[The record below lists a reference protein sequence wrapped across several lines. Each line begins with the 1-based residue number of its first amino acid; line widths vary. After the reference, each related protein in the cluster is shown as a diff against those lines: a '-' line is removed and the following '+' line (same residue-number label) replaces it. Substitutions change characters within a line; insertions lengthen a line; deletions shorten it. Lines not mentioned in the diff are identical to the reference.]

1 MHVVWQFAV
10 GYLWGSVASLLSIN
24 GWKFAR
30 FQYLFEA
37 TVHTHLLV
45 LSQALANY
53 ELHKSLCWPC
63 LLGTKNIA
71 DTEPPLCPQMRG
83 PFLWSQWR
91 KLLVKWLY
99 VLGYTCPVVP
109 AWTEPPFHPAGILDG
124 AINQMITLAISVHA
138 YGTHRWYSSADLRQL
153 SDYCATFVCLSFWCH
168 IRKQIISQRTQIIG
182 EKPQTVSGPLWVIIH
197 PIVVLALMMVSC
209 AVQKVIYAARHC
221 LMGLQHWGKVEGGVQ
236 GIVTSPLLSSF
247 TSISDPPPFVRGCG
261 FSVIPF
267 RWS

>member
-1 MHVVWQFAV
+1 
-10 GYLWGSVASLLSIN
+10 
-24 GWKFAR
+24 
-30 FQYLFEA
+30 
-37 TVHTHLLV
+37 
-45 LSQALANY
+45 
-53 ELHKSLCWPC
+53 
-63 LLGTKNIA
+63 
-71 DTEPPLCPQMRG
+71 MRG
-83 PFLWSQWR
+83 PFLWSRWC

-109 AWTEPPFHPAGILDG
+109 AWTEPPFHPASILDG
-124 AINQMITLAISVHA
+124 AINPMITLAISVHA
-138 YGTHRWYSSADLRQL
+138 YGIHRWYSADLRQL

-168 IRKQIISQRTQIIG
+168 IRKQIISPSTQIIG

-221 LMGLQHWGKVEGGVQ
+221 LMALQHWGKLEGGVQ

-247 TSISDPPPFVRGCG
+247 TSISDPPHFVRGCG

-267 RWS
+267 RWSQRMGLGVGVEGWRVLFDLLSQTAQGSIASFHYLCVQTFLMDWLIYTFPAWMQREKKQLKSTHI